1 MTRFLDWL
9 FRRRTSAADPARV
22 PLNPVLIALHM
33 DQASNRSA
41 MR

>member
-9 FRRRTSAADPARV
+9 FRRPSPAADPFRV
-22 PLNPVLIALHM
+22 PLNPRLLALHM